1 MIKILA
7 LNESVPLSIDLKV
20 VYVKNPQWI
29 RYFHE
34 SSASVNFVEYKDGK
48 IEQHD

>member
-20 VYVKNPQWI
+20 VYVKTPPMDSLFSRKQC
-29 RYFHE
+29 F
-34 SSASVNFVEYKDGK
+34 GK
-48 IEQHD
+48 FR